1 MNKSVSV
8 QSVVEKDGE
17 NIAYM
22 SSQISC
28 SMDMFNMSIQIMDKD
43 LYAQNKSL
51 VKEKAEEFIRES
63 FAEAVAN
70 GWDILKQ

>member
-8 QSVVEKDGE
+8 QSVIEKDGE

-43 LYAQNKSL
+43 LYAQNKLL
-51 VKEKAEEFIRES
+51 VTEKAKEFIKES

>member
-1 MNKSVSV
+1 MNKSVNV
-8 QSVVEKDGE
+8 QTTIEKDGE

-28 SMDMFNMSIQIMDKD
+28 SMDMFNMSIQIMNKD
-43 LYAQNKSL
+43 LYTKNKSL

>member
-8 QSVVEKDGE
+8 QSVIEKDGE
-17 NIAYM
+17 NIVYM

-43 LYAQNKSL
+43 LYAQNKLL
-51 VKEKAEEFIRES
+51 VTEKAKEFIKES

>member
-1 MNKSVSV
+1 MKKFVSV
-8 QSVVEKDGE
+8 QTSVEKDE
-17 NIAYM
+17 KNIAYM

-28 SMDMFNMSIQIMDKD
+28 ALNTFNLSIQITNEELCKT
-43 LYAQNKSL
+43 NKSL
-51 VKEKAEEFIRES
+51 VKEKMEEFIRES

>member
-1 MNKSVSV
+1 MNKSVSI
-8 QSVVEKDGE
+8 QSIREKEGE

-28 SMDMFNMSIQIMDKD
+28 SMDTFNMSIQIMDKD

-70 GWDILKQ
+70 GWDVLKQ

>member
-1 MNKSVSV
+1 MNKSVAV
-8 QSVVEKDGE
+8 QSVIEKDGE
-17 NIAYM
+17 NIVYM

-43 LYAQNKSL
+43 LYAQNKLL
-51 VKEKAEEFIRES
+51 VTEKAKEFIKES